1 MMEKIMNW
9 MDEKLS
15 TPMAKL
21 AEQRHL
27 RAIRD
32 GIVATLPIIIVG
44 SFFMILAFPPLP
56 ANWGI
61 TKWAAENIFKILL
74 PYRLTMY
81 IMSLYASWGIG
92 YSLARSYDLDGV
104 SGGNLSVVAFLM
116 TILPSVV
123 DGMGFVLPMANLGGA
138 GMFVAIITSI
148 FAVEVMRIL
157 YKSKFKITM
166 PEQVPESVA
175 RSFEALT
182 PTAVVVIIMTIIS
195 VVLEFNWHGFIGK
208 IMAPLVYSSDSLPGI
223 LIPVI
228 LITLFWSTGIH
239 GVSVVGSIARPI
251 WTVLLDANTVAAAEG
266 AKILPHIGPEPFFQW
281 FIWIGG
287 SGATIG
293 LVLLLAFA
301 AKSKYAKTLG
311 RTALAPGIFNINEP
325 IIFGAPIVLNPTL
338 IIPFILAPVVNAI
351 VAYVA
356 MALNIVSRPSI
367 IPPWTLPGPIGAYLA
382 TGGDWKAAVL
392 NIVCIII
399 AVVIYFPFFKMYD
412 NKQLELENT
421 EEAL

>member
-1 MMEKIMNW
+1 MNW
-9 MDEKLS
+9 MDDKLS

-56 ANWGI
+56 ETWGI
-61 TKWAAENIFKILL
+61 TKWATENSFKILL

-116 TILPSVV
+116 TIIPSVV
-123 DGMGFVLPMANLGGA
+123 DELGFVLPMANLGGS

-166 PEQVPESVA
+166 PEQVPASVA

-182 PTAVVVIIMTIIS
+182 PTAVIVVIMTVIS
-195 VVLEFNWHGFIGK
+195 VVLEFDWHGFIGK
-208 IMAPLVYSSDSLPGI
+208 VMAPLVSASDSLPGI
-223 LIPVI
+223 LIPVM

-239 GVSVVGSIARPI
+239 GVSVVGSVARPI
-251 WTVLLDANTVAAAEG
+251 WQVLLDANTSAAAEG
-266 AKILPHIGPEPFFQW
+266 AKILPHIGPEPFYQW

-311 RTALAPGIFNINEP
+311 KTALAPGLFNINEP
-325 IIFGAPIVLNPTL
+325 IIFGAPIVLNPIL
-338 IIPFILAPVVNAI
+338 VIPFILAPVANTI

-356 MALNIVSRPSI
+356 MALNLVARPSI

-382 TGGDWKAAVL
+382 TGGDWRAIIL
-392 NIVCIII
+392 NIVCIVIS
-399 AVVIYFPFFKMYD
+399 VVIYFPFFKLYD
-412 NKQLELENT
+412 NKQLELEGT
-421 EEAL
+421 EEAS